1 MKMVTLVYTQKN
13 VTFELLKLG
22 VLELPCTP
30 PLSGL
35 GLLAY

>member
-1 MKMVTLVYTQKN
+1 MKMVNLVYIQK